1 MKMILKAVF
10 LQRVLSFFPLMRQFM
25 YASWKP
31 FPWKKYPL
39 HNVLK
44 CHTDFHTAPFVRPAR
59 FKFFCQK
66 SLIIFDV

>member
-1 MKMILKAVF
+1 MKMIMKAVF
-10 LQRVLSFFPLMRQFM
+10 LRRVLLFFPLMRQFL
-25 YASWKP
+25 YASWKA

-44 CHTDFHTAPFVRPAR
+44 CHTNFHTAPFVRLAR